1 MNLGNSSV
9 GMGNAMS
16 GVGGIGQ
23 NNLLGGSL
31 GGVPMDNSAGLL
43 ANPVLSGFSSGMQGG
58 FQGGFQGGLPLGMGG
73 LGGMPG
79 MGGGFGLM
87 GSAFGGGQLA
97 GGGGSGGDKDE
108 KNRD

>member
-1 MNLGNSSV
+1 MGGMNLGNSSV

-16 GVGGIGQ
+16 GVEGIGQ

-58 FQGGFQGGLPLGMGG
+58 FQGGFQGGLPLGMGKFARSIVLCLTILTRIFG
-73 LGGMPG
+73 SLGPST
-79 MGGGFGLM
+79 FH
-87 GSAFGGGQLA
+87 
-97 GGGGSGGDKDE
+97 
-108 KNRD
+108 RYRYYY